1 MIYDGKVYTV
11 AGNGLPGHVDGQGSK
26 AQFYKPTGI
35 VIDKAGNIYVSD
47 TLNHAIRKIDEKGKV
62 TTYAGHPKDQSI
74 LFEPSGLALD
84 ESNNLYVADTA
95 NHQIKKIVD
104 GKVEVLA
111 GLPSEIDKETG
122 YYLGGNDNG
131 PLEDARFNYP
141 KGLVFLDNG
150 FLIVTDSWNHAIRAI
165 SPTGRVFTIAG
176 AGVSGNNWDD
186 EVTIYFDGPTG
197 ITKGNDKLFITDY
210 WNNRIIALTVDDALL
225 TPIIDYSRKE
235 SDLPIYIDGS
245 QVLFPDVQPLI
256 IDGHVQVPVR
266 FVAENIGA
274 NVRWDE
280 ENRKVIVERNGR
292 SIEFYEASND
302 FFIHESRSM
311 VPLRTMVEKLDLDIY
326 WAEEHRAVIIE
337 TLF

>member
-1 MIYDGKVYTV
+1 M
-11 AGNGLPGHVDGQGSK
+11 
-26 AQFYKPTGI
+26 
-35 VIDKAGNIYVSD
+35 
-47 TLNHAIRKIDEKGKV
+47 
-62 TTYAGHPKDQSI
+62 
-74 LFEPSGLALD
+74 
-84 ESNNLYVADTA
+84 
-95 NHQIKKIVD
+95 
-104 GKVEVLA
+104 
-111 GLPSEIDKETG
+111 
-122 YYLGGNDNG
+122 
-131 PLEDARFNYP
+131 
-141 KGLVFLDNG
+141 
-150 FLIVTDSWNHAIRAI
+150 
-165 SPTGRVFTIAG
+165 
-176 AGVSGNNWDD
+176 
-186 EVTIYFDGPTG
+186 
-197 ITKGNDKLFITDY
+197 
-210 WNNRIIALTVDDALL
+210 
-225 TPIIDYSRKE
+225 E